1 MRRIYFH
8 STNLSRKHM
17 TVTCA
22 VICVWFKLE
31 LLRRFIPLFIPKY
44 IWLIVICIQMSL
56 NDDVLSP
63 TPAGNNSHF
72 TKVHRQMFT
81 NLAFSWK
88 KGATIRSNLCRS
100 QVHRNFLGLRPQ
112 IPHDPLLLPSEHA
125 STKPGTTPRRSISV
139 VAWMAADK
147 SNLNGG

>member
-1 MRRIYFH
+1 
-8 STNLSRKHM
+8 M

-72 TKVHRQMFT
+72 IGH
-81 NLAFSWK
+81 NPEPGSLATPYKMVNPVSW
-88 KGATIRSNLCRS
+88 C
-100 QVHRNFLGLRPQ
+100 
-112 IPHDPLLLPSEHA
+112 
-125 STKPGTTPRRSISV
+125 
-139 VAWMAADK
+139 
-147 SNLNGG
+147 